1 MRPQHDERL
10 DREKIRAWVHRYLGG
25 LEVRILLDRAIGLV
39 SAEDFPELMAD
50 YADLK
55 SLVVDE
61 NTDYDFLASIGA
73 FYDESLAGRYYEEF
87 DVNSR
92 NCTTFS
98 RGTEVFI
105 AIHTRFVEECL
116 NRAED
121 GDIEIATEG
130 LTMLIELMR
139 EIDRWQRDIVF
150 FADEAGSWQVGVL
163 WERVLPVWF
172 QGISKKMVAGTW
184 AETVVNAIQE
194 FADYR
199 KDILLQQ
206 AKEVGTKEQV
216 DALAILA
223 QNFPTWR

>member
-39 SAEDFPELMAD
+39 SDEDFPELMAD
-50 YADLK
+50 YADK
-55 SLVVDE
+55 SLMADE
-61 NTDYDFLASIGA
+61 NTDYDLLASIGT
-73 FYDESLAGRYYEEF
+73 FFKESMDGRYYEEF

-116 NRAED
+116 SRAED
-121 GDIEIATEG
+121 GDIEVATEG

-139 EIDRWQRDIVF
+139 EIDRWQREIIF
-150 FADEAGSWQVGVL
+150 FGDEAGSWQVGVL

-172 QGISKKMVAGTW
+172 QGISKKMDADTW
-184 AETVVNAIQE
+184 AETVVIAIDE
-194 FADYR
+194 FARYC
-199 KDILLQQ
+199 KDVLLQQ
-206 AKEVGTKEQV
+206 AKEIGTKEQV
-216 DALAILA
+216 DALTMFA
-223 QNFPTWR
+223 QNFRRWR